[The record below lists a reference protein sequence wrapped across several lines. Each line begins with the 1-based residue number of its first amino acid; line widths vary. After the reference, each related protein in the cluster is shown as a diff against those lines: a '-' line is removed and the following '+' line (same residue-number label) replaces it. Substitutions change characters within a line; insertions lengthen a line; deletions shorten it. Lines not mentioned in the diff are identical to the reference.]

1 MRAVLILVLAPALG
15 LAACGGSSSSS
26 SGGGGGGGGGSE
38 SAVSKSPCPNGAVVI
53 RMHNIQFNPQTASAK
68 VGDKVCWQNDD
79 DVQHDA
85 QADDGAFKSA
95 LFGKG
100 ETFTTTVTKAG
111 DISYVC
117 TVHPNMTAT
126 LKVKP

>member
-1 MRAVLILVLAPALG
+1 MRAAPLLAVSLALG
-15 LAACGGSSSSS
+15 LAACGGSSD
-26 SGGGGGGGGGSE
+26 GGGGGGGGGSQGQA
-38 SAVSKSPCPNGAVVI
+38 SSSPCPKGAVVI
-53 RMHNIQFNPQTASAK
+53 HMRDIQFDPKTTSAK
-68 VGDKVCWQNDD
+68 VGDKVCWTNDD

-85 QADDGAFKSA
+85 QADNGSFKSA

-111 DISYVC
+111 DVAYVC